1 MNKKNTQLWTASSE
15 TIKNSNIKKFSN
27 LIEKKYNINFEN
39 NFQKFHKWSV
49 NNLEKFWSEYWDFG
63 EIRGDKG
70 SQIISKD
77 KIFHRNKFFKDSKLN
92 FAENLLSKNN
102 DEIAIHSLKENGEH
116 ENISWEQLNI
126 NVKKIIFFF

>member
-1 MNKKNTQLWTASSE
+1 MNKKKTQLWTASSE

-63 EIRGDKG
+63 EIKGDKG

-77 KIFHRNKFFKDSKLN
+77 KIFTSVFRARLIKLSFVMVSN
-92 FAENLLSKNN
+92 VQSMPNWRHVLLHLIKLMNTCSV
-102 DEIAIHSLKENGEH
+102 SMPP
-116 ENISWEQLNI
+116 
-126 NVKKIIFFF
+126 